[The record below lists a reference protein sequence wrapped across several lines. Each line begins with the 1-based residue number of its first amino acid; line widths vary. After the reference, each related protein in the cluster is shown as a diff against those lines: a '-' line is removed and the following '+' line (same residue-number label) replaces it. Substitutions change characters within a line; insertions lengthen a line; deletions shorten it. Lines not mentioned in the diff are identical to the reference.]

1 MPIYEYHCR
10 ACGHEFEV
18 IQKITDRPI
27 RKCEECGRLQ
37 AKRGISQTSFV
48 LKGSGWYAT
57 EYGNHK
63 SDAAK
68 EAAEK
73 PTKEAAE
80 KPAKETKSQ
89 SDSSKKDAD
98 KKVVSETKKA
108 S

>member
-1 MPIYEYHCR
+1 MPIYEYHCG

-27 RKCEECGRLQ
+27 RKCEACGRLQ

-57 EYGNHK
+57 DYGNHK

-68 EAAEK
+68 EKAEK
-73 PTKEAAE
+73 STTEV
-80 KPAKETKSQ
+80 KSE
-89 SDSSKKDAD
+89 SDSPKKDAD
-98 KKVVSETKKA
+98 KKTVGETKKA

>member
-27 RKCEECGRLQ
+27 RKCEACGRLQ

-57 EYGNHK
+57 DYGNHK

-73 PTKEAAE
+73 PATEV
-80 KPAKETKSQ
+80 KSG

-98 KKVVSETKKA
+98 KKTVSETKKA

>member
-27 RKCEECGRLQ
+27 RKCEACGKLQ

-57 EYGNHK
+57 EYGDHK
-63 SDAAK
+63 SYAAK
-68 EAAEK
+68 ENAEK
-73 PTKEAAE
+73 PTTEV
-80 KPAKETKSQ
+80 KSE
-89 SDSSKKDAD
+89 SDSSKKTAD
-98 KKVVSETKKA
+98 KKVVSKTKKA